1 MAVADTGATTRDRL
15 LDASITVFREQG
27 YERARVQDIARAAGL
42 TTGAIYANYRDKAEL
57 LLAAIAASS
66 AAEVETLLDAGS
78 PRSPRELL
86 AALGTRMAFR
96 EHERPLLLDA
106 VVASRRDPE
115 LAALLRDALSERHE
129 RFGALITRGQ
139 AEDAID
145 PALEVDTISRFCITL
160 ALGSLVVRALEL
172 DPPDPGSW
180 EALIGRLLDA
190 ISPEEHTA

>member
-1 MAVADTGATTRDRL
+1 MTVVDTGASTRARL
-15 LDASITVFREQG
+15 IDASIEVFREQG

-57 LLAAIAASS
+57 LLAAIAAGS

-86 AALGTRMAFR
+86 ATLGTRMAFR

-115 LAALLRDALSERHE
+115 LAALLRDALAQRHA
-129 RFGALITRGQ
+129 RFGALIARGQ
-139 AEDAID
+139 NEDAID
-145 PALEVDTISRFCITL
+145 PEIEVDTLTRFCITL
-160 ALGSLVVRALEL
+160 ALGSLVVRALDLEQ
-172 DPPDPGSW
+172 PNPDSCQ
-180 EALIGRLLDA
+180 ALIDRLLDA
-190 ISPEEHTA
+190 ISPEEHPS

>member
-1 MAVADTGATTRDRL
+1 MTAVDTGATTRDRL
-15 LDASITVFREQG
+15 LDASIEVFREQG

-57 LLAAIAASS
+57 LLAAIAAGS
-66 AAEVETLLDAGS
+66 AKEVETLLDAGS

-115 LAALLRDALSERHE
+115 LAALLRDSITERHS
-129 RFGALITRGQ
+129 RFGALIQRGQ
-139 AEDAID
+139 DEHAID
-145 PALEVDTISRFCITL
+145 PEIEVDTLTRFCITL
-160 ALGSLVVRALEL
+160 ALGSLVVRALDLEQ
-172 DPPDPGSW
+172 PDPDSW
-180 EALIGRLLDA
+180 QALIDRLLDA
-190 ISPEEHTA
+190 ISPEEHPS